1 MVKEVSIQ
9 LAGAFRDA
17 AGIGRIGGDE
27 FGLLIDAEEEACLES
42 SIQRLIFAV
51 SKITW
56 HGLPL
61 EAGCSFGICR
71 INRPGATYEQLY
83 AEADRALYQA
93 KGSGKNQLSIRCLE

>member
-1 MVKEVSIQ
+1 MQQ
-9 LAGAFRDA
+9 LIRT
-17 AGIGRIGGDE
+17 
-27 FGLLIDAEEEACLES
+27 
-42 SIQRLIFAV
+42 V

-56 HGLPL
+56 HGSSL

-93 KGSGKNQLSIRCLE
+93 KGGGKNQLRISRLD

>member
-1 MVKEVSIQ
+1 MLKEVSNQI
-9 LAGAFRDA
+9 ADAFPDA

-27 FGLLIDAEEEACLES
+27 FGLLIDIEEEACLES
-42 SIQRLIFAV
+42 SIQQLICAI

-56 HGLPL
+56 HELPL

-83 AEADRALYQA
+83 AEVDRALYQA
-93 KGSGKNQLSIRCLE
+93 KRNGKNQLSIRCLE